1 MDQISRSYHHQ
12 FNKHCHVQHGYR
24 KRRRVVSEQAE
35 IEDRLESLIIRVGD
49 KTSSS
54 LESNL
59 EGLASVLEADLNT
72 YKSKILR
79 ILSECPVQMPEKCTI
94 YSTLV
99 GLLNAK
105 NYNFG
110 GEFVE
115 QLVRNLKDAL
125 REGKWEA
132 SRLIIRFISDMV
144 NCHVISTSS
153 LLHLYDTFVESAL
166 EQGVP
171 QVRKDWFIYSILT
184 ALPWVGRE
192 LFEKKENDLERIMSV
207 IEGYLRRRNTAH
219 VASLRVWNCD
229 TPHPQEEYLEC
240 IWAQVRKL
248 RTDEWQER
256 HIYRPYLAFD
266 SILSEALQHNLPA
279 INPPPHAPENQ
290 YPLPWV
296 VFRMFDYTDC
306 PEAGP
311 ILPGTHSVER
321 FLIEENLHQIITRHH
336 NERKELATQLI
347 AFPQRNKIPLEYM
360 IVEVLFAELFNM
372 PSPRYLEICYGATLI
387 ELCKLQPGTMPQVL
401 AQATELIYE
410 RIDNMNVTC
419 FDRFATW
426 FSYHLSNFQ
435 FRWSWDDWEN
445 CLSFERDH
453 PKAKYVSEV
462 LARCLRLS
470 YYKRVVEMVPECYLP
485 LVPPKPEP
493 CFKYELEDGGSL
505 PSASYVK
512 TLIDLMR
519 KKPTPEE
526 VLTLVREIPNPLKD
540 DEGDMEPS
548 YNPLAIEIFVQT
560 LLNLG
565 SKSFTHTFAGLA
577 KYHPVLKSICDSE
590 ESQICLLRNLFELW
604 RQHPQFMVV
613 IVDKMLKTQIVEC
626 CAVAN
631 WIFSRDMAL
640 EFTRSYI
647 WEILH
652 LTIRKMSKHVIRLEK
667 EVVDARAKLKS
678 MPSDSESSE
687 DDGVKEKRRRA
698 PPSTGSSKDEDKPTE
713 EAVERM
719 EEKLETAQSDQK
731 NLFLII
737 FQRFIMILS
746 EHVVRCDTDGKDY
759 NTFWYQWTVGR
770 LQQVFLTHHEQVEKY
785 SQTLETL
792 LFTQDLDANI
802 LDTFRQFQALRG

>member
-1 MDQISRSYHHQ
+1 MSRRKRDDGYE
-12 FNKHCHVQHGYR
+12 HGYR

-59 EGLASVLEADLNT
+59 EGLASVLEADMNT

-79 ILSECPVQMPEKCTI
+79 ILSECPIQMPEKCTI

-115 QLVRNLKDAL
+115 QMVRNLKEAL
-125 REGKWEA
+125 REGQWESA
-132 SRLIIRFISDMV
+132 RLIVRFISDMV
-144 NCHVISTSS
+144 NCHIVSASS
-153 LLHLYDTFVESAL
+153 LLQLYDSFIDAAM

-171 QVRKDWFIYSILT
+171 QVRRDWYMYALLT

-192 LFEKKENDLERIMSV
+192 LFEKKENDLERIMAAM
-207 IEGYLRRRNTAH
+207 EGYLRRRNTAH
-219 VASLRVWNCD
+219 VAALRVWNCD

-266 SILSEALQHNLPA
+266 SILSEALQHNLPV
-279 INPPPHAPENQ
+279 ILPPPHTASTQ

-311 ILPGTHSVER
+311 LLPGTHSVER
-321 FLIEENLHQIITRHH
+321 YLIEEHLHQIVTRHH
-336 NERKELATQLI
+336 NERKELATQLL

-360 IVEVLFAELFNM
+360 IVEVLFSELFNM
-372 PSPRYLEICYGATLI
+372 PSPRYLEISYGCTLI
-387 ELCKLQPGTMPQVL
+387 ELCKLQPSTMPQVL
-401 AQATELIYE
+401 AQATELLYE
-410 RIDNMNVTC
+410 RIDTMNATC
-419 FDRFATW
+419 FDRFVSW

-435 FRWSWDDWEN
+435 FRWSWDDWQN
-445 CLSFERDH
+445 CLSLEKDH
-453 PKAKYVSEV
+453 PKAKFVSEV
-462 LARCLRLS
+462 FGKCLRLS
-470 YYKRVVEMVPECYLP
+470 YYKRVNEMVPECYSP
-485 LVPPKPEP
+485 LLPPKPEP
-493 CFKYELEDGGSL
+493 YFKYQTEGGNGLPGATQVQALTELL
-505 PSASYVK
+505 
-512 TLIDLMR
+512 R

-526 VLTLVREIPNPLKD
+526 VLELIQQLPNPLKD
-540 DEGDMEPS
+540 DDGDMEPS
-548 YNPLAIEIFVQT
+548 HNPLAIEVFVQT
-560 LLNLG
+560 LLHLG

-577 KYHPVLKSICDSE
+577 KYHSVFKTICENE
-590 ESQICLLRNLFELW
+590 EAQICMLRQVYELW
-604 RQHPQFMVV
+604 QNHPQFLGVV
-613 IVDKMLKTQIVEC
+613 VDKMLKTQIVEC

-631 WIFSRDMAL
+631 WIFSRDMAP

-652 LTIRKMSKHVIRLEK
+652 LTIRKMNKHVVRLEK
-667 EVVDARAKLKS
+667 EVADARAKLRAA
-678 MPSDSESSE
+678 PSDSESS
-687 DDGVKEKRRRA
+687 DDDPNREAGEKRRRTI
-698 PPSTGSSKDEDKPTE
+698 SNKDTPKDGEEQPTE
-713 EAVERM
+713 EMVERM
-719 EEKLETAQSDQK
+719 EERLEAAQSDQK
-731 NLFLII
+731 NLFLIV

-746 EHVVRCDTDGKDY
+746 EHVVRCDTDGKDF

-770 LQQVFLTHHEQVEKY
+770 LQQVFMAHHEQVEKY

-792 LFTQDLDANI
+792 LFTHDLDSNI
-802 LDTFRQFQALRG
+802 LDTFRQFQALRS

>member
-1 MDQISRSYHHQ
+1 MSRRRREDGPG
-12 FNKHCHVQHGYR
+12 NEHGYR

-72 YKSKILR
+72 YKSKILQ
-79 ILSECPVQMPEKCTI
+79 ILAECPVQMPEKCTI

-132 SRLIIRFISDMV
+132 SRLMIRFISDMV

-153 LLHLYDTFVESAL
+153 LLHLYDTFVEAAL

-192 LFEKKENDLERIMSV
+192 LFEKKENDLERIMSA

-266 SILSEALQHNLPA
+266 SVLSEALQHNLPA
-279 INPPPHAPENQ
+279 VIPPPHTPGNQ

-336 NERKELATQLI
+336 NERKELATQLL

-360 IVEVLFAELFNM
+360 IVEVIFAELFNM
-372 PSPRYLEICYGATLI
+372 PSPRYLEICYGSTLI
-387 ELCKLQPGTMPQVL
+387 ELCKMQPSTMPQVL
-401 AQATELIYE
+401 AQATELLYE

-419 FDRFATW
+419 FDRFVTW

-453 PKAKYVSEV
+453 PKAKFVAEV
-462 LARCLRLS
+462 LGRCLRLS

-493 CFKYELEDGGSL
+493 TFKYEGEGGSNL

-512 TLIDLMR
+512 ELVELLR

-526 VLTLVREIPNPLKD
+526 VLNYVREISNPLKD
-540 DEGDMEPS
+540 DDGDMEPS

-577 KYHPVLKSICDSE
+577 KYHSVLKSICDSE
-590 ESQICLLRNLFELW
+590 ESQICMLRNVFELW

-631 WIFSRDMAL
+631 WLFSRDMAQ
-640 EFTRSYI
+640 EFTRSYP

-652 LTIRKMSKHVIRLEK
+652 LTIRKMSRHVIRLEK
-667 EVVDARAKLKS
+667 ELTETRAKVKS
-678 MPSDSESSE
+678 MPSDSESSD
-687 DDGVKEKRRRA
+687 DDGVKEKRRKIPA
-698 PPSTGSSKDEDKPTE
+698 SKDESKEGADKPTE
-713 EAVERM
+713 ETVERM

-770 LQQVFLTHHEQVEKY
+770 LQQVFMTHHEQVEKY

-802 LDTFRQFQALRG
+802 LETFRQFQAIRG

>member
-1 MDQISRSYHHQ
+1 MSRRKRDDGYD
-12 FNKHCHVQHGYR
+12 HGYR

-79 ILSECPVQMPEKCTI
+79 ILCECPIQMPEKCTI

-115 QLVRNLKDAL
+115 QTVRNLKETL
-125 REGKWEA
+125 RDGQWEPA
-132 SRLIIRFISDMV
+132 RLMVRFVSDMV
-144 NCHVISTSS
+144 NCHIISASS
-153 LLHLYDTFVESAL
+153 LLQLYDSFIDAAL

-171 QVRKDWFIYSILT
+171 QVRKDWYVYALLS

-192 LFEKKENDLERIMSV
+192 LFEKKENELERIMAAV
-207 IEGYLRRRNTAH
+207 EGYLRRRNTAH
-219 VASLRVWNCD
+219 VPALRVWNCD

-240 IWAQVRKL
+240 LWAQVRKL
-248 RTDEWQER
+248 RADDWQER

-266 SILSEALQHNLPA
+266 SILSEALQHNLPT
-279 INPPPHAPENQ
+279 ILPPPHTLDLV

-306 PEAGP
+306 PESGP

-321 FLIEENLHQIITRHH
+321 YLIEEHLHQIITRHH
-336 NERKELATQLI
+336 NERKELATQLL

-360 IVEVLFAELFNM
+360 VVEVILAELFQM
-372 PSPRYLEICYGATLI
+372 PTSRYLEICYGSTLI
-387 ELCKLQPGTMPQVL
+387 ELCKLQPATMPQVL
-401 AQATELIYE
+401 AQATELLFE
-410 RIDNMNVTC
+410 RIDTMNVTC
-419 FDRFATW
+419 FDRFVNW
-426 FSYHLSNFQ
+426 FAYHLSNFQ
-435 FRWSWDDWEN
+435 FRWSWDDWQN
-445 CLSFERDH
+445 CISLEKDH
-453 PKAKYVSEV
+453 PKAKFVSEV
-462 LARCLRLS
+462 FARCLRLS
-470 YYKRVVEMVPECYLP
+470 YYKRVVEMVPESYSAL
-485 LVPPKPEP
+485 LPPKPEP
-493 CFKYELEDGGSL
+493 YFKYQLEGGNGLPGASQIQALTELL
-505 PSASYVK
+505 K
-512 TLIDLMR
+512 

-526 VLTLVREIPNPLKD
+526 VFTLILKIPNPLKD
-540 DEGDMEPS
+540 DDGDVEPS
-548 YNPLAIEIFVQT
+548 YNPQAIEVFAQT
-560 LLNLG
+560 LLHLG

-577 KYHPVLKSICDSE
+577 KYHSVFKTLLENE
-590 ESQICLLRNLFELW
+590 EAQICLLRQVYELW
-604 RQHPQFMVV
+604 QYHPQFLTVV
-613 IVDKMLKTQIVEC
+613 VDKMLKTQIIEC

-631 WIFSRDMAL
+631 WIFSRHMAS

-652 LTIRKMSKHVIRLEK
+652 LTIRKMNKHVVRLEK
-667 EVVDARAKLKS
+667 EVADARAKLRAA
-678 MPSDSESSE
+678 PSESESS
-687 DDGVKEKRRRA
+687 DDDRTKE
-698 PPSTGSSKDEDKPTE
+698 GSSSSGKRLHTSRGKETTKEVEKPPE
-713 EAVERM
+713 EVVEKM
-719 EEKLETAQSDQK
+719 EERLEAAQADQK
-731 NLFLII
+731 NLFLIV

-746 EHVVRCDTDGKDY
+746 EHVVRCDTDGKDF
-759 NTFWYQWTVGR
+759 NTFWYQWTIGR
-770 LQQVFLTHHEQVEKY
+770 LQQVFMSHHEQVEKY

-792 LFTQDLDANI
+792 LFTHDLDTNI

>member
-1 MDQISRSYHHQ
+1 MSRRKRDDGYE
-12 FNKHCHVQHGYR
+12 HGYR

-79 ILSECPVQMPEKCTI
+79 ILSECPIQMPEKCTI

-115 QLVRNLKDAL
+115 QIVRNLKEAL
-125 REGKWEA
+125 REGQWESA
-132 SRLIIRFISDMV
+132 RLIVRFISDMV
-144 NCHVISTSS
+144 NCHIVSASS
-153 LLHLYDTFVESAL
+153 LLQLYDSFIDAAM

-171 QVRKDWFIYSILT
+171 QVRRDWYMYALLT

-192 LFEKKENDLERIMSV
+192 LFEKKENDLERIMAAM
-207 IEGYLRRRNTAH
+207 EGYLRRRNTAH
-219 VASLRVWNCD
+219 VAALRVWNCD

-240 IWAQVRKL
+240 LWAQVRKL

-266 SILSEALQHNLPA
+266 SILSEALQHNLPV
-279 INPPPHAPENQ
+279 ILPPPHTSSTQ

-311 ILPGTHSVER
+311 LLPGTHSVER
-321 FLIEENLHQIITRHH
+321 YLIEEHLHQIITRHH
-336 NERKELATQLI
+336 NERKELATQLL

-360 IVEVLFAELFNM
+360 IVEVIFSELFQM
-372 PSPRYLEICYGATLI
+372 PSPRYLEICYGCTLI

-401 AQATELIYE
+401 AQATELLYE
-410 RIDNMNVTC
+410 RIDTMNATC
-419 FDRFATW
+419 FDRFVSW

-435 FRWSWDDWEN
+435 FRWSWDDWQN
-445 CLSFERDH
+445 CLSLEKDH
-453 PKAKYVSEV
+453 PKAKFVSEV
-462 LARCLRLS
+462 FGKCLRLS
-470 YYKRVVEMVPECYLP
+470 YYKRVNEMVPDCYSP
-485 LVPPKPEP
+485 LLPPKPEP
-493 CFKYELEDGGSL
+493 YFKYQLEGGNGLPGASQVQTLTELL
-505 PSASYVK
+505 
-512 TLIDLMR
+512 R

-526 VLTLVREIPNPLKD
+526 VLELVQQLPNPLKD
-540 DEGDMEPS
+540 DDGDMEPS
-548 YNPLAIEIFVQT
+548 HNPLAIEVFVQT
-560 LLNLG
+560 LLHLG

-577 KYHPVLKSICDSE
+577 KYHSVFKHICDNE
-590 ESQICLLRNLFELW
+590 EAQICMLRQVYELW
-604 RQHPQFMVV
+604 QHHPQFLGVV
-613 IVDKMLKTQIVEC
+613 VDKMLKTQIVEC

-631 WIFSRDMAL
+631 WIFSRDMAP

-647 WEILH
+647 WEVLH
-652 LTIRKMSKHVIRLEK
+652 LTIRKMNKHVVRLEK
-667 EVVDARAKLKS
+667 E
-678 MPSDSESSE
+678 
-687 DDGVKEKRRRA
+687 
-698 PPSTGSSKDEDKPTE
+698 
-713 EAVERM
+713 
-719 EEKLETAQSDQK
+719 
-731 NLFLII
+731 
-737 FQRFIMILS
+737 RFIMILS
-746 EHVVRCDTDGKDY
+746 EHVVRCDTDGKDF

-770 LQQVFLTHHEQVEKY
+770 LQQVFMAHHEQVEKY

-792 LFTQDLDANI
+792 LFTHDLDGNI
-802 LDTFRQFQALRG
+802 LDTFRQFQALRS